1 MTPAINLVKKKKIK
15 HTIHT
20 YQHEPDHPSYGLEAP
35 EKLGIPQEQ
44 VFKTL
49 VTELGDSSLAVAIIP
64 VNQMLSM
71 KLLAKAAGVKKAGMA
86 DKKVVEKT
94 TGYVLGGV
102 SPLGQKKLLKTF
114 LDDSAANHA
123 TIYVSAGKRGL
134 EIELAPADLLQLTRG
149 VLAQLCQEE

>member
-1 MTPAINLVKKKKIK
+1 MTPAINLVKKKKIA
-15 HTIHT
+15 HTVHS
-20 YQHEPDHPSYGLEAP
+20 YQHEPNHPSFGLEAS
-35 EKLGIPQEQ
+35 EKLGIPPEQ

-49 VTELGDSSLAVAIIP
+49 VAELGDGSLAVAIIP
-64 VNQMLSM
+64 VNRMLSM
-71 KLLAKAAGVKKAGMA
+71 KLLAKAAGAKNAGMA
-86 DKKVVEKT
+86 DRKVVEKT

-114 LDDSAANHA
+114 LDDSAEHLA

-149 VLAQLCQEE
+149 SVAQLCQED